1 MRAAVISDTHDL
13 LRQEVTDIMESCDV
27 IIHAGDVNTQKLAE
41 QLEKKKP
48 LYLVRGNNDGE
59 WASGLPETLWFEL
72 EGVSFYM
79 IHNKREIPE
88 VRREADVIIYGHTH
102 NYDCQKEGNTLWLN
116 PGSCGKRRFSLP
128 ITMAVLELHNGSY
141 EVERIDLPLA
151 EESAPDR
158 KNTNLEE
165 IYTLER
171 GVAVKRI
178 MKGMDRGES
187 IRMIAEKWRLPENF
201 VEQVCRIR
209 VTHPG
214 VNAAGIVDK
223 MEAND
228 TIKYAAGSHIRKA
241 GQ

>member
-13 LRQEVTDIMESCDV
+13 LRQEVADIMESCDV
-27 IIHAGDVNTQKLAE
+27 ILHAGDVNTQKLAE
-41 QLEKKKP
+41 WLGKKKP

-79 IHNKREIPE
+79 IHNKREMPE
-88 VRREADVIIYGHTH
+88 ARREADVVIYGHTH
-102 NYDCQKEGNTLWLN
+102 KYDCRMEENTLWLN

-128 ITMAVLELHNGSY
+128 VTMAVLELYNGHY
-141 EVERIDLPLA
+141 QVERIDLPLT
-151 EESAPDR
+151 EEGAQNG
-158 KNTNLEE
+158 KKINLEE
-165 IYTLER
+165 IYTLDR
-171 GVAVKRI
+171 GAAVRRI
-178 MKGMDRGES
+178 LKGMDKGES
-187 IRMIAEKWRLPENF
+187 IRSMAEKWRLPENF

-214 VNAAGIVDK
+214 VNAAGIIDK

-228 TIKYAAGSHIRKA
+228 TIKCTAGTHIRKG

>member
-13 LRQEVTDIMESCDV
+13 LRQEVTDILESCDV

-187 IRMIAEKWRLPENF
+187 IRMMAEKWRLPENF

-223 MEAND
+223 MEAKD
-228 TIKYAAGSHIRKA
+228 RKSVV
-241 GQ
+241 

>member
-128 ITMAVLELHNGSY
+128 ITMRSWNSITAAMRWSGLIC
-141 EVERIDLPLA
+141 RW
-151 EESAPDR
+151 R
-158 KNTNLEE
+158 KRARLTGKTP
-165 IYTLER
+165 IWRRYTLWREAWR
-171 GVAVKRI
+171 SK
-178 MKGMDRGES
+178 ES
-187 IRMIAEKWRLPENF
+187 
-201 VEQVCRIR
+201 
-209 VTHPG
+209 
-214 VNAAGIVDK
+214 
-223 MEAND
+223 
-228 TIKYAAGSHIRKA
+228 
-241 GQ
+241 